1 MHMNAVLYHADNSM
15 SVKLRIIRLSST
27 FLIGI
32 SRPSSGGVSPRVGT
46 MQNIAESARKSG
58 ISFLI
63 IKNVLKVNNANLL
76 CDVHKNLK
84 NDLL

>member
-1 MHMNAVLYHADNSM
+1 MNTGLYHADNWT

-27 FLIGI
+27 ILIGI
-32 SRPSSGGVSPRVGT
+32 SCPLSGGVSPRIGT
-46 MQNIAESARKSG
+46 MQNIAASARKSG

>member
-1 MHMNAVLYHADNSM
+1 MNTGLYHADNWT
-15 SVKLRIIRLSST
+15 SVKLRMIRLSST

-32 SRPSSGGVSPRVGT
+32 SCPLSGGVSPRIGT
-46 MQNIAESARKSG
+46 MQNIAASARKSG
-58 ISFLI
+58 MSFLI

-84 NDLL
+84 NGSL